1 MDEKRIPENNE
12 ESQEDHE
19 PLYTI
24 GVVSRLLGCEPSSL
38 RRYENAGLVEPQRT
52 EGNTR
57 LYSNRN
63 LEALRRIHTLIEEEK
78 LNAQGVRKV
87 LELENRLSE
96 FEEKLLELETAQQAQ
111 DEDHRD

>member
-63 LEALRRIHTLIEEEK
+63 LEALRRIYKLIEEEK

-87 LELENRLSE
+87 LELENRLTE
-96 FEEKLLELETAQQAQ
+96 LEEKILELEAAQQVR
-111 DEDHRD
+111 DEHGRD